1 VRTASRMRSVKLDIK
16 LVEEKDNFL
25 RFLLTG
31 TDHSYANALRRAMMA
46 EVPTMAI
53 EDVIIL
59 ENTSVLYDEVI
70 AHRLGLIPLKTDLDA
85 YVLPEECD
93 CKSELGCSKC
103 RASFTLE
110 AEAKD
115 EPLMVYSS
123 DLKPESDVTPVS
135 GNIPI
140 VKLGP
145 TQKLRLEVYARLGRG
160 IEHAKW
166 QPVSACAYKYL
177 PKVTL
182 NSENL
187 ANPEEVIRICPTDVY
202 SSDPENKIKIRDEV
216 ACTLCMDCVEKAVP
230 VDSKKSFPVKVEGDE
245 TSFIFYV
252 ESTGALPTKRI
263 VTEAT
268 KVLDRKA
275 SGLDDII
282 NKGLEA
288 V

>member
-1 VRTASRMRSVKLDIK
+1 LEVKV
-16 LVEEKDNFL
+16 VEEKENSL

-31 TDHSYANALRRAMMA
+31 TNHTYANALRRAMIA
-46 EVPTMAI
+46 EVPAMAVD
-53 EDVIIL
+53 DVIIV

-93 CKSELGCSKC
+93 CKSELGCNKC

-110 AEAKD
+110 AEAVGD
-115 EPLMVYSS
+115 PVMVSSS
-123 DLKPESDVTPVS
+123 DLKPESEVTPVS

-140 VKLGP
+140 VKLGSA
-145 TQKLRLEVYARLGRG
+145 QRLRLELYARLGRG

-182 NSENL
+182 NPDNL

-202 SSDPENKIKIRDEV
+202 AHDPESKIVVRDEL
-216 ACTLCMDCVEKAVP
+216 ACTLCMNCVEKAMP
-230 VDSKKSFPVKVEGDE
+230 VDAKKSFPVKIEGDD
-245 TSFIFYV
+245 TAYLFYV
-252 ESTGALPTKRI
+252 ESTGALPPRRI
-263 VTEAT
+263 VSEAA
-268 KVLDRKA
+268 KVLDKKA
-275 SGLDDII
+275 SSLNDLVR
-282 NKGLEA
+282 KGLE
-288 V
+288 

>member
-1 VRTASRMRSVKLDIK
+1 
-16 LVEEKDNFL
+16 
-25 RFLLTG
+25 
-31 TDHSYANALRRAMMA
+31 
-46 EVPTMAI
+46 VPAMAI
-53 EDVIIL
+53 EDVIII

-103 RASFTLE
+103 RTSFTLE

-145 TQKLRLEVYARLGRG
+145 TQRLRLEVYARLGRG

-202 SSDPENKIKIRDEV
+202 SSDSENKIKVRDEMV
-216 ACTLCMDCVEKAVP
+216 CTLCMDCVEKAVP
-230 VDSKKSFPVKVEGDE
+230 VDGKKAFPVKVEGDE

-252 ESTGALPTKRI
+252 ESTGALPTTRI

-268 KVLDRKA
+268 KILDRKA
-275 SGLDDII
+275 STLDDII
-282 NKGLEA
+282 NKGLELQ

>member
-1 VRTASRMRSVKLDIK
+1 MVTQDTVRGPLGLDIR
-16 LVEEKDNFL
+16 VIEEKDNAL
-25 RFLLTG
+25 RFLLEG
-31 TDHSYANALRRAMMA
+31 TNHAYANALRRAMIA
-46 EVPTMAI
+46 EVPAMAI
-53 EDVIIL
+53 EDVIIV

-110 AEAKD
+110 AEAVD
-115 EPLMVYSS
+115 EPVMVYSS
-123 DLKPESDVTPVS
+123 DLKGETGVTPVS

-145 TQKLRLEVYARLGRG
+145 SQKLRLELYARLGKG

-177 PKVTL
+177 PKVSV
-182 NSENL
+182 NPDNL
-187 ANPEEVIRICPTDVY
+187 SNPDEVIRICPTDVY
-202 SSDPENKIKIRDEV
+202 ARDPESKIVVRDEM
-216 ACTLCMDCVEKAVP
+216 ACTLCMDCVKKAVP
-230 VDSKKSFPVKVEGDE
+230 LDPKKASPVKVTGDE
-245 TSFIFYV
+245 TSYVFYV
-252 ESTGALPTKRI
+252 ESTGAIPPRRV

-268 KVLDRKA
+268 KLIDKKA
-275 SGLDDII
+275 VSLNDLVR
-282 NKGLEA
+282 KGLE
-288 V
+288 